1 MSNIYCHCSDCKE
14 RRLVN
19 ANARIDLKK
28 LKGKGKRLYAL
39 LYIPTGEYIQWS
51 DDPTNITIPRN
62 YTVEAMVER
71 VNDPQRT
78 SNPQSWKFTSAYEII
93 QRNEI
98 VLPSIPQHYEKV
110 ELNYR

>member
-1 MSNIYCHCSDCKE
+1 MIHCHCSDCRE
-14 RRLVN
+14 RRLRSKVP
-19 ANARIDLKK
+19 ANLKK

-39 LYIPTGEYIQWS
+39 LYLPTGEYIQWS
-51 DDPTNITIPRN
+51 DDPTDITIPRN
-62 YTVEAMVER
+62 YTVEAMVDR
-71 VNDPQRT
+71 VNDKLRT
-78 SNPQSWKFTSAYEII
+78 SDPGKWRFTSTYEVI